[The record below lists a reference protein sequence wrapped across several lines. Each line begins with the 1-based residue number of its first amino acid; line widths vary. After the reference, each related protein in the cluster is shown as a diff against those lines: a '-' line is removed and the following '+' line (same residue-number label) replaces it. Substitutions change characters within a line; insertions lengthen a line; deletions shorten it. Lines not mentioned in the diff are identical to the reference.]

1 MPCGHVCSLNSQN
14 CPLYLQN
21 LVRAQEAKILEEKA
35 AKIKDWVTVKLRE
48 VSWNMEVLWIKKY
61 KHLLKQN
68 VSFIFLIFCRWKQ
81 RTSSWRRQTWSR
93 LSRSSY
99 CKTSFRVNI
108 VSFLFS
114 FLLPFV
120 FAYVCIYLTVLLSA
134 LLERPMSPAVVPSSP
149 LHPPSCPGTPPAQEE
164 AWRLTGS
171 RITNYTGISS
181 YFFHVYS
188 WNSLK
193 KCWLIV

>member
-1 MPCGHVCSLNSQN
+1 M
-14 CPLYLQN
+14 
-21 LVRAQEAKILEEKA
+21 
-35 AKIKDWVTVKLRE
+35 
-48 VSWNMEVLWIKKY
+48 
-61 KHLLKQN
+61 KQN
-68 VSFIFLIFCRWKQ
+68 VWFHLYFLSFVSCRWKQ

-114 FLLPFV
+114 FLLPLVFV
-120 FAYVCIYLTVLLSA
+120 YVCIYLSA
-134 LLERPMSPAVVPSSP
+134 LLERPMSPAVDAHLVPSSP

-164 AWRLTGS
+164 GWRLTGS

-188 WNSLK
+188 WSSLK
-193 KCWLIV
+193 KGWLIV